1 MRKLVVLMHISLDG
15 LAASDK
21 GLGLEWTF
29 RGMSEEVADAANT
42 CLRDVDTAIFG
53 RSTYQ
58 GMQRFWSTVPDNP
71 ESRPDQI
78 AHARWLDQTTKLVF
92 STILSEVD
100 WVNSRLIKEHLAE
113 EVNALKQQS
122 GRNLMTF
129 GSPRLIHSFLPLGLI
144 DEYRLF
150 LHPVALGGGIP
161 LFKDIKETM
170 NLKLVE
176 SKTFRNGVVYLCYQ
190 LAESEKEA

>member
-15 LAASDK
+15 FAVSNE

-29 RGMSEEVADAANT
+29 RGMSEEVAQVANM
-42 CLRDVDTAIFG
+42 CLQDVDTVIFG

-58 GMQRFWSTVPDNP
+58 GMQKFWSTVPDNP
-71 ESRPDQI
+71 ESRPDQL
-78 AHARWLDQTTKLVF
+78 AHARWLEQTTKLVF
-92 STILSEVD
+92 STTLSEVE
-100 WVNSRLIKEHLAE
+100 WVNSRLIKQHIAE

-122 GRNLMTF
+122 GQTMMIL

-150 LHPVALGGGIP
+150 LHPVVLGGGIP
-161 LFKDIKETM
+161 LFKDLKKMM
-170 NLKLVE
+170 NLNLVE
-176 SKTFRNGVVYLCYQ
+176 SQTFGNGVVHLRYQ
-190 LAESEKEA
+190 SA